1 MRCAKAYCQIYL
13 KVLLSLSQ
21 ELLTNV
27 QRQMASGF
35 EALNTTNF
43 SGDIVPLLN
52 TLRSENANLTSALA
66 VQPSKTSVLQASQ
79 QADKVF
85 VAANRMVEALQA
97 QSKQTTANLINQS
110 AFIRNRSQR
119 LARNFFLTAA
129 GHDTK
134 DIRDQLLSDRAD
146 FMRALDELNKAPI
159 STPAIRNELGLVQ
172 SQWVFFEAAL
182 NRKADE
188 ESMRQVATTSERVHD
203 VGDTLT
209 ALYDAAL
216 RELLGSTS

>member
-13 KVLLSLSQ
+13 KVLPSLSQ
-21 ELLTNV
+21 ELLANV